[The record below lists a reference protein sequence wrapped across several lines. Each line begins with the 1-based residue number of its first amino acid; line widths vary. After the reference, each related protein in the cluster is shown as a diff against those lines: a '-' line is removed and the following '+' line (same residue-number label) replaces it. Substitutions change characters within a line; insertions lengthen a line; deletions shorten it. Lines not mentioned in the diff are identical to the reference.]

1 MAPTFGQEEKQMKKI
16 IRHESQTDFFAR
28 MNLLAQQLDRGESVE
43 ACESISF
50 EDADEM
56 KTYQSDQHRQK
67 VKASLSV
74 IQGGGGEK
82 KKTKGAL
89 KLDSKDFEFRSL
101 KFLDAA
107 VFERVAIQVLKNYT
121 FASDRL
127 RGVFIVKGSRIDAE
141 KTQPKSRQK

>member
-1 MAPTFGQEEKQMKKI
+1 MKKI

-28 MNLLAQQLDRGESVE
+28 MNSLAHQLDRGESVD

-56 KTYQSDQHRQK
+56 KTYQSEQHRQK

-82 KKTKGAL
+82 RKTKGAL
-89 KLDSKDFEFRSL
+89 KLDSKDFKFRSL
-101 KFLDAA
+101 EFLDAS
-107 VFERVAIQVLKNYT
+107 VFERVAMQVLKDYT
-121 FASDRL
+121 FASARL
-127 RGVFIVKGSRIDAE
+127 RGGLIVKVSRVEAE

>member
-1 MAPTFGQEEKQMKKI
+1 MKKI

-28 MNLLAQQLDRGESVE
+28 MNSLAHQLDRGESVD

-56 KTYQSDQHRQK
+56 KTYKSEQHRQK

-82 KKTKGAL
+82 QKSKGTL
-89 KLDSKDFEFRSL
+89 KMDSKDFKFRSL
-101 KFLDAA
+101 EFLDAS
-107 VFERVAIQVLKNYT
+107 VFERVAMQVLKDYT
-121 FASDRL
+121 FASARL
-127 RGVFIVKGSRIDAE
+127 RGGLIVKVSRVEAE

>member
-1 MAPTFGQEEKQMKKI
+1 MKKI

-28 MNLLAQQLDRGESVE
+28 MNSLAHQLDRGESVD

-56 KTYQSDQHRQK
+56 KTYQSEQHRQK

-82 KKTKGAL
+82 QKTKGAL
-89 KLDSKDFEFRSL
+89 KLDSKDFKFRSL
-101 KFLDAA
+101 EFLDAS
-107 VFERVAIQVLKNYT
+107 VFERVAMQVLKDYT
-121 FASDRL
+121 FASARL
-127 RGVFIVKGSRIDAE
+127 RGGLIVKVSSVEAE

>member
-1 MAPTFGQEEKQMKKI
+1 MKKI

-28 MNLLAQQLDRGESVE
+28 MNSLAHQLDRGESVD

-56 KTYQSDQHRQK
+56 KTYQSEQHRQK

-82 KKTKGAL
+82 QKTKGAL
-89 KLDSKDFEFRSL
+89 KLDSKDFKFRSL
-101 KFLDAA
+101 EFLDAS
-107 VFERVAIQVLKNYT
+107 VFERVAMQVLKDYT
-121 FASDRL
+121 FASARL
-127 RGVFIVKGSRIDAE
+127 RGGLIVKVSRVEAE

>member
-1 MAPTFGQEEKQMKKI
+1 MAPTSGQEEKQMKKI

-28 MNLLAQQLDRGESVE
+28 MNSLAHQLDRGESVD

-56 KTYQSDQHRQK
+56 KTYQSEQHRQK

-82 KKTKGAL
+82 RKTKGAL
-89 KLDSKDFEFRSL
+89 KLDSKDFKFRSL
-101 KFLDAA
+101 EFLDAS
-107 VFERVAIQVLKNYT
+107 VFERVAMQVLKDYT
-121 FASDRL
+121 FASARL
-127 RGVFIVKGSRIDAE
+127 RGGLIVKVSRVEAE